1 MAKFKL
7 VVSDPET
14 GKSKSLEVEGA
25 QAQPLVGRRIG
36 ETVDGSIVQQPG
48 AIVKITGGSDKDG
61 TPIRPSVH
69 GGVRTSIILSGGVGY
84 HPELEGE
91 RKRKLVRGNL
101 ITDDIYQINLK
112 VVEKAKKPAKAPRKA
127 AKKVSEKPSV
137 KSSTKPSAKPSRRG
151 T

>member
-14 GKSKSLEVEGA
+14 GKSKSLEIEGV

-36 ETVDGSIVQQPG
+36 ETVDGSVVQMPR
-48 AIVKITGGSDKDG
+48 AIIKITGGSDKDG
-61 TPIRPSVH
+61 TPMRPSIH
-69 GGVRTSIILSGGVGY
+69 GGVRTSIMLSGGVGY
-84 HPELEGE
+84 HPKLEGE
-91 RKRKLVRGNL
+91 RKRKLVRGNM

-112 VVEKAKKPAKAPRKA
+112 IIEKAKKPAKAPRRA

-137 KSSTKPSAKPSRRG
+137 KSSAKPSAKPSKRG
-151 T
+151 A